1 MRPDDLID
9 PAVAAADAVVPL
21 PVDLRPLDAELEQSG
36 ARARLML
43 HGRTQPTR
51 YFVIDLRAR
60 LLSDYAAD
68 RSAGGVGTD
77 VIAGPSP
84 VSRGQVEVR
93 RQSIAPAPPTV
104 VAQAAAPAGPAVV
117 FDVRVALF
125 VAAVASAALILGAIG
140 SGVIPH

>member
-1 MRPDDLID
+1 VRPDDIID
-9 PAVAAADAVVPL
+9 PFEADAEAVGPL

-60 LLSDYAAD
+60 LLSDYAA
-68 RSAGGVGTD
+68 GETTVGVADD
-77 VIAGPSP
+77 VITGPSP
-84 VSRGQVEVR
+84 VR
-93 RQSIAPAPPTV
+93 RTQLEMHRQPIAPALPTRISE
-104 VAQAAAPAGPAVV
+104 ATAPAGAMVV
-117 FDVRVALF
+117 FDARLALF
-125 VAAVASAALILGAIG
+125 VAAVAGAALILGAIG